1 MQDGKAAKAL
11 FEFCRK
17 DEKAARLSRAH
28 RRPVDMDSSWDFER
42 TPIAVPYGMSVR
54 HAPTRKL
61 HERHLEKLNR
71 LRYEQQFT
79 FALSCSRRSNE
90 TLSSQQSFRIM
101 ALKVVLPSLP
111 SYSKGFLAGVEHQ
124 PQVLE
129 DMINKRRGSLSAW
142 AVLLEESEGVG
153 EHVKLTL

>member
-1 MQDGKAAKAL
+1 MGCNSSMTVPALEVVVQDGKAAKAL

-71 LRYEQQFT
+71 
-79 FALSCSRRSNE
+79 
-90 TLSSQQSFRIM
+90 
-101 ALKVVLPSLP
+101 
-111 SYSKGFLAGVEHQ
+111 FLAGVEHQ